1 MNKSKEGEKNE
12 RDRGKVNSFAKRAKL
27 VIKFQAKSPVYYAL
41 SFTSGLNMHE
51 FILHE
56 QTVSSLET
64 SHTISLRKRGR
75 ISCCEGNATKE
86 REVIFLFLFLQA

>member
-1 MNKSKEGEKNE
+1 MDPHNRVEGTNKVNESKEGKKQNE

-75 ISCCEGNATKE
+75 ICC
-86 REVIFLFLFLQA
+86 